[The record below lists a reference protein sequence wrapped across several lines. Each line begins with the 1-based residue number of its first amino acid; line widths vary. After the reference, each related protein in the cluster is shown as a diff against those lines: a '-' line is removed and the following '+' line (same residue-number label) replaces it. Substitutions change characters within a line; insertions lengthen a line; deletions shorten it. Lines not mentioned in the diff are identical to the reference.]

1 MVVRGH
7 PSLSLTR
14 QCRLLSIGRSSLYDR
29 PKGESAETL
38 ALMRR
43 IDALFLKYPFYGAR
57 QMVRHLRR
65 EGVRIGRRRA
75 ARLMR
80 LLGLQAVY
88 RAPRTSAP
96 HLGHRVYPYLLRGL
110 AIERPN
116 HVWCA
121 DITYIPVRRGFL
133 YLVAIMDWASRCV
146 LAWRLSNTLDAGF
159 CVEALDE
166 ALARHGTPQ
175 IFNTDQGSQFTGF
188 AFTARLREAGIRIS
202 MDGRGRCMDNIF
214 IERLWRSLKYEA
226 VYLHEIADGFAARR
240 VIGQWIGFYNTERP
254 HSALGG
260 RTPAEAY
267 RGDTPVDMMDK
278 PLRALT
284 TYPQAQQQQQK
295 DRSKRIL
302 AAQTSTG
309 IHLENAVSLS
319 DKPTPPPGP
328 GAKPAMTGRSPAA
341 ARPRRSP
348 APNAAERCGISAPSL
363 PGAANIRPA
372 DRRMRRREPA
382 SCLDPDSADI
392 LSANQPARPRAR
404 PHARQGPDAPSIFA
418 CPTPKTGSRRNQLP
432 QPDNN
437 RHTAS
442 PARRLSPHTS
452 HIANASAGRPRLR
465 SIGLSRLCR
474 ANAILKIRARV
485 RSRARRRPG
494 SQPSRDRLDP
504 FPRKTM
510 PKARSGR
517 GRGLH
522 PRTPEVRTQGVSVR
536 ATRKPKAWIRKSGP
550 NQNR

>member
-319 DKPTPPPGP
+319 DKPTPPQSALWRFRGSRLI
-328 GAKPAMTGRSPAA
+328 GAAA
-341 ARPRRSP
+341 ARSNTAARQPPSASP
-348 APNAAERCGISAPSL
+348 APAAGPATGPAGSSPETMAASCASTSTATTGASSPPR
-363 PGAANIRPA
+363 PGAVRHGGAA
-372 DRRMRRREPA
+372 TTA
-382 SCLDPDSADI
+382 
-392 LSANQPARPRAR
+392 ARPW
-404 PHARQGPDAPSIFA
+404 S
-418 CPTPKTGSRRNQLP
+418 GSTAAST
-432 QPDNN
+432 
-437 RHTAS
+437 TAS
-442 PARRLSPHTS
+442 TS
-452 HIANASAGRPRLR
+452 RPTT
-465 SIGLSRLCR
+465 SE
-474 ANAILKIRARV
+474 AA
-485 RSRARRRPG
+485 
-494 SQPSRDRLDP
+494 
-504 FPRKTM
+504 PR
-510 PKARSGR
+510 
-517 GRGLH
+517 
-522 PRTPEVRTQGVSVR
+522 
-536 ATRKPKAWIRKSGP
+536 
-550 NQNR
+550 